1 MTESIAEGLS
11 VAGLVVGFP
20 LLLLAF
26 MVSLEKLESWGLREP
41 DLPGSDEH
49 GDRVDAA
56 VEAMEQLSIA
66 ARSERESASVTA
78 RAEQES
84 TQAAARSEGGSTPAA
99 ARAERESAPA
109 GRLRH

>member
-11 VAGLVVGFP
+11 VAGLAVGFP

-26 MVSLEKLESWGLREP
+26 MVSLEKLESWGLREH
-41 DLPGSDEH
+41 DLPGSADR

-56 VEAMEQLSIA
+56 VEAMEQLSVA
-66 ARSERESASVTA
+66 ARSERESASAAARAQQERHPAVA

-84 TQAAARSEGGSTPAA
+84 APAA
-99 ARAERESAPA
+99 TRAERESAPA
-109 GRLRH
+109 GRSRD